1 MFYTK
6 NPTQRDIEA
15 ACDGLKDVE
24 KQIEAGYYDVI
35 ILDEVCIALYYKLFK
50 SENLISILQ
59 KKAVS
64 TEVVL
69 TGRNAPAELIE
80 VADLVT
86 EMKEIKHYYN
96 QGVPARE
103 GIEF

>member
-1 MFYTK
+1 M
-6 NPTQRDIEA
+6 
-15 ACDGLKDVE
+15 
-24 KQIEAGYYDVI
+24 
-35 ILDEVCIALYYKLFK
+35 
-50 SENLISILQ
+50 
-59 KKAVS
+59 S

-69 TGRNAPAELIE
+69 TGRYAPAELIE

>member
-1 MFYTK
+1 MKILYAIQGTG
-6 NPTQRDIEA
+6 NGHISRAGDI
-15 ACDGLKDVE
+15 
-24 KQIEAGYYDVI
+24 IP
-35 ILDEVCIALYYKLFK
+35 
-50 SENLISILQ
+50 ILQ

-69 TGRNAPAELIE
+69 TGRYAPAELIE

>member
-1 MFYTK
+1 MIQK
-6 NPTQRDIEA
+6 
-15 ACDGLKDVE
+15 
-24 KQIEAGYYDVI
+24 
-35 ILDEVCIALYYKLFK
+35 
-50 SENLISILQ
+50 

-69 TGRNAPAELIE
+69 TGRYAPAELIE